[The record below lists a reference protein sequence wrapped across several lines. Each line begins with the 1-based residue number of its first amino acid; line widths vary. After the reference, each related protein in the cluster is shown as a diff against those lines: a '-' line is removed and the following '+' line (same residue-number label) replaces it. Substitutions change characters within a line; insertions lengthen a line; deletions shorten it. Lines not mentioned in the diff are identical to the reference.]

1 MKVKMMHC
9 GKLYTVGYASLEGV
23 DQLQEL
29 FAQQILIVD
38 IRYYP
43 ASRWRPEWS
52 RKRLSERLTT
62 KYCHIRELGNVN
74 YRSSTLPIELVD
86 ATAGISLIA
95 RFLRAGHDVCL
106 LCACADWHSCHRR
119 LVAELLHKEI
129 VNIRPVHISAEDIPS
144 YAYN

>member
-1 MKVKMMHC
+1 MIDC
-9 GKLYTVGYASLEGV
+9 GKLYTIGYATLKGV
-23 DQLQEL
+23 EELQGLFDQQVLV
-29 FAQQILIVD
+29 VD

-62 KYCHIRELGNVN
+62 NDCHIRELGNVN

-86 ATAGISLIA
+86 ATVGISLIA
-95 RFLRAGHDVCL
+95 RFLQAGHDVCL
-106 LCACADWHSCHRR
+106 LCACADWHNCHRR
-119 LVAELLHKEI
+119 LVAELLQKEI